1 MRSRLLPG
9 QPRGGFG
16 AERLDILMGAP
27 GVSAPFHHKQ
37 QATEGGALRRSPE
50 PIGALRSP
58 DRRRL
63 RQSFALA
70 AKRLI
75 KAIAPMVPIR
85 PIWRRVWPRIIA

>member
-9 QPRGGFG
+9 QPRGDLG
-16 AERLDILMGAP
+16 AEPLDVLAGAP
-27 GVSAPFHHKQ
+27 GVSAPFHHQ
-37 QATEGGALRRSPE
+37 QPATEAGALWRSPE

-75 KAIAPMVPIR
+75 EVIAAMVPIG
-85 PIWRRVWPRIIA
+85 PI